1 MRLAGQ
7 KTNRK
12 RKKKS
17 CIRKLCFIE
26 NDKKRKKRLCV
37 EETHGRLFFASGEEN
52 RVSQGSVINFSRIFR
67 KKMI

>member
-37 EETHGRLFFASGEEN
+37 EETRGRFFACGEEN